1 MPGRIFLDE
10 RRLSLGPRAKLW
22 AGWCGVGGFSLS
34 FINANSRRLA
44 VRPASS
50 SGGTGWPAASDASTI
65 SLRMAAGDSRCRETH
80 GRAAAGRPGEAA
92 EAGELRALLGVWTS
106 YQCEGPMVCNWGDS
120 LSLPFSRLERR
131 GQRVTFARNA
141 RRHFCQVA
149 KQCRSRPL
157 ASSPSKL
164 LLGQG
169 RRHGKRQPSRFWRKP
184 FPHRRCHARPRPS
197 LPSEPFLERATRP
210 MASCSAL
217 TARIVS
223 LVPTWPGP
231 TFIAAADG

>member
-1 MPGRIFLDE
+1 MN
-10 RRLSLGPRAKLW
+10 RRLSLGPRAELW

-34 FINANSRRLA
+34 FMDANSRRLA

-50 SGGTGWPAASDASTI
+50 SGETGWPAASDASTI

-120 LSLPFSRLERR
+120 LSLPFFSDGTAGPARHLCSQCTPAFLSSRKTVSKPSVGVIAIE
-131 GQRVTFARNA
+131 VTPGTRPTTRKAPA
-141 RRHFCQVA
+141 VALLAKTVPPPTLSCPTSAVATIGAIPGAGGPQQV
-149 KQCRSRPL
+149 
-157 ASSPSKL
+157 
-164 LLGQG
+164 
-169 RRHGKRQPSRFWRKP
+169 
-184 FPHRRCHARPRPS
+184 
-197 LPSEPFLERATRP
+197 ATRP